1 MDYPPWAIS
10 YMVPTNGLGKVI
22 VVGIRYPESI
32 AWRLDANLTTHCKR
46 VASEWKKTSRKSLI
60 SIKLLRAVVSG
71 PHQYTVFVP
80 LSLSLVLFITLQPI
94 TNKKKLLFIFNCCKF
109 PFTCTERDILYK
121 LFTHW
126 RLLVFDSSCT
136 TSGCPI
142 YIPLAHSGQEAMW
155 EYHVVTVKASFS
167 NEVNW
172 VVKAL
177 SFICL

>member
-10 YMVPTNGLGKVI
+10 YMVPTNGLGKVM

-46 VASEWKKTSRKSLI
+46 VASEWKKTSSKSLI
-60 SIKLLRAVVSG
+60 NIKLLRAVVSG
-71 PHQYTVFVP
+71 PLQYTVFVP

-109 PFTCTERDILYK
+109 PFTCTERDIVYK

-126 RLLVFDSSCT
+126 RLKYLIRPAQRADVQF
-136 TSGCPI
+136 I
-142 YIPLAHSGQEAMW
+142 FPL
-155 EYHVVTVKASFS
+155 
-167 NEVNW
+167 
-172 VVKAL
+172 
-177 SFICL
+177 FIRGRKPCGSIML